1 MSYLYERRY
10 SNFNYPT
17 KLINTNKNNNTIET
31 KYDNYPKMSNINT
44 QYQYYST
51 LNTIRKTP
59 SIEKKPYNRPGFNYG
74 NLSTTAKYKS
84 VRKNGNEHL
93 ISNSYNIINNIPQ
106 NKNSQKNITTYNKRF
121 ISENEKINDLLKYEN
136 RIKEKEKL
144 YFPIKEIGINKR
156 KINDD
161 FNNNEKNNS
170 SNINHNYNNYQYLSQ
185 YNQLKSIKPTTAP
198 INSVINNN
206 NINTVIKSLE
216 SDSKKNNK
224 IIKKNQNKIINN
236 DENKNKNKEDNNINK
251 NKEDNKKEEK
261 YSDINLT
268 EYYENNCPLVLNYTY
283 KENANSNYR
292 DYMEDKGRAII
303 NLNGDENNS
312 LFCLFDGHGGS
323 EVSSY
328 LQSNFANFFKKSLP
342 FNSSEKLLF
351 FTELFNEIDKN
362 LKELSFSEMGS
373 TAVIAYIKKEK
384 NKKYI
389 YCANIGDSRC
399 VLIKSNEWKR
409 LSYDDRASDKNE
421 YERIL
426 KKGGIVLDGRI
437 NGQLMLSRAFGDWE
451 LKEYG
456 VSSDPHVTKIEI
468 SNDDQFL
475 VMASDGVW
483 DVMDDSEVYKMSI
496 LATDSKYLCNSIMN
510 GAVEKGSTDNISCFV
525 IQLN

>member
-1 MSYLYERRY
+1 M
-10 SNFNYPT
+10 
-17 KLINTNKNNNTIET
+17 
-31 KYDNYPKMSNINT
+31 
-44 QYQYYST
+44 
-51 LNTIRKTP
+51 
-59 SIEKKPYNRPGFNYG
+59 
-74 NLSTTAKYKS
+74 
-84 VRKNGNEHL
+84 
-93 ISNSYNIINNIPQ
+93 
-106 NKNSQKNITTYNKRF
+106 
-121 ISENEKINDLLKYEN
+121 
-136 RIKEKEKL
+136 
-144 YFPIKEIGINKR
+144 
-156 KINDD
+156 
-161 FNNNEKNNS
+161 
-170 SNINHNYNNYQYLSQ
+170 
-185 YNQLKSIKPTTAP
+185 
-198 INSVINNN
+198 
-206 NINTVIKSLE
+206 
-216 SDSKKNNK
+216 
-224 IIKKNQNKIINN
+224 
-236 DENKNKNKEDNNINK
+236 
-251 NKEDNKKEEK
+251 
-261 YSDINLT
+261 
-268 EYYENNCPLVLNYTY
+268 LNYTY

-328 LQSNFANFFKKSLP
+328 LQSNFADFFKKSLP

-426 KKGGIVLDGRI
+426 KNGGIVLDGRI

-496 LATDSKYLCNSIMN
+496 LATDSKYLCNNIMN